1 MKEVIGLC
9 LVAALFCGCSQLGFI
24 ESVNPATGETEL
36 SWSAESAQ
44 KTIEKVDS
52 ALDSVASATGQQT
65 NPFYLAATAA
75 LSLVSGALGIA
86 TKVQS
91 SQKNKVLTALKETT
105 LKAADLIRNDGGDVA
120 KLVSAVKQI
129 QNETGTRGMVQKS
142 LSSKE
147 NISNTDAR

>member
-1 MKEVIGLC
+1 MKEIIGLC

-44 KTIEKVDS
+44 KTIEKADS

-65 NPFYLAATAA
+65 NPLYLAATAA

-86 TKVQS
+86 AKVQNAN
-91 SQKNKVLTALKETT
+91 KNKVLTALKETT

-120 KLVSAVKQI
+120 KLVDAVKQI
-129 QNETGTRGMVQKS
+129 QDNTGTRNIVKKS
-142 LSSKE
+142 LSETE
-147 NISNTDAR
+147 NIAKA